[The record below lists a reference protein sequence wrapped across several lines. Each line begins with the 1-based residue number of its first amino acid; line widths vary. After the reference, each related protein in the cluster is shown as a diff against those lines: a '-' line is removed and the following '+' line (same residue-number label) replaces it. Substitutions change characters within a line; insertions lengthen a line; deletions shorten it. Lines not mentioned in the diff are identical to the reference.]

1 MLSDD
6 SNFKYSFSLYDHKK
20 NLIYKKVVN
29 TELNYH
35 IDEQQ
40 NLFKWLDF
48 TGGHIQL
55 LAIKFHSFELTKN
68 LKFLMNQCLF
78 ESNRKEYLKDAIKK
92 EDELHFTEKFLAQ
105 EPMQLEEEVV
115 LEYNQGS
122 NLGIHENFT
131 SFKNPDNHFNRT
143 FSQAKV
149 LDRTFLSKGPII
161 SAFRTD
167 EDNPNQ
173 LEVNYIRKFQNI
185 YF

>member
-1 MLSDD
+1 M
-6 SNFKYSFSLYDHKK
+6 
-20 NLIYKKVVN
+20 IYKKIVS

-55 LAIKFHSFELTKN
+55 LAMKFDSFGLTKN

-105 EPMQLEEEVV
+105 EPMELEEEVV

-122 NLGIHENFT
+122 NLGIQEKF
-131 SFKNPDNHFNRT
+131 SFFKNSDSHFNRT

-149 LDRTFLSKGPII
+149 LDRTFLSKGPVITV
-161 SAFRTD
+161 FKTD
-167 EDNPNQ
+167 EDDTNQ
-173 LEVNYIRKFQNI
+173 LDVDYIRKKFI
-185 YF
+185 F